1 MVVGELAQERD
12 LVIIG
17 GGPGGYHAA
26 IRAAQLGLS
35 VTLVEKNELGGV
47 CLNEG
52 CIPSKILT
60 SSSQKYAELS
70 RLSDVGIEI
79 SDHRF
84 NLAKLQQYK
93 QNVVKQLR
101 AGVEALCKANK
112 IELIYGT
119 GYFIAEDKLGVENGH
134 QYDVYKFKDAIIAT
148 GCSGKLNKTFN
159 QECIVNEKT
168 IFSLEEIPDHLIVV
182 GSDYISIEIAMC
194 FQALGAKVT
203 LCLQESDFQFDSS
216 INSELTRLCKKMKIQ
231 VYKDC
236 KIEDVSKLEEK
247 VYVTFQNK
255 QDRLS
260 IEGSH
265 CFVSNE
271 KQANIND
278 LGIQRFNLLLSS
290 DGFIEIDQQCQT
302 SLPHIY
308 AIGDVTNGRKLAV
321 TAIKQG
327 KVAAE
332 VIAGLASVYNE
343 VLIPTVIHSN
353 PPIGCVGLTE
363 EEAKEEYQ
371 SVSVSKFP
379 FHANGYAAVTN
390 QKDGFVKVISDAD
403 SGLILGVHI
412 IGSGAIELISSG
424 VIGLEMVVREEDFSF
439 PYYPHPSLNE
449 SLLETIEGLSGKSI
463 HLPPQKQKQKKT
475 QSV

>member
-12 LVIIG
+12 VIIIG

-35 VTLVEKNELGGV
+35 VTLVEKNVLGGV

-52 CIPSKILT
+52 CIPSKIFT
-60 SSSQKYAELS
+60 SSSRKYAELS
-70 RLSDVGIEI
+70 GLFDMGIEMT
-79 SDHRF
+79 DYRF
-84 NLAKLQQYK
+84 NVAKLQQYK
-93 QNVVKQLR
+93 QSVVNQLR
-101 AGVEALCKANK
+101 AGVEALCKTNK
-112 IELIYGT
+112 IELIYGN
-119 GYFIAEDKLGVENGH
+119 GYFLSEDKLGVENGH

-148 GCSGKLNKTFN
+148 GCSQRMEPTLQ
-159 QECIVNEKT
+159 QEHVLNEKN
-168 IFSLEEIPDHLIVV
+168 IFSLEEIPEHLVVV

-194 FQALGAKVT
+194 FHALGAKVT
-203 LCLQESDFQFDSS
+203 LCIQESDFQFDSS
-216 INSELTRLCKKMKIQ
+216 INKELTRLCKKIKLQ

-236 KIEDVSKLEEK
+236 KLEDVSKQEEHVILK
-247 VYVTFQNK
+247 LQNK

-271 KQANIND
+271 KQANIAD
-278 LGIQRFNLLLSS
+278 LGIQRLNILLSS
-290 DGFIEIDQQCQT
+290 DGFIEVDQQCRT
-302 SLPHIY
+302 SLPHIF

-332 VIAGLASVYNE
+332 VIGGLSSVYNE

-353 PPIGCVGLTE
+353 PPIGFVGLTE
-363 EEAKEEYQ
+363 EEAKEEYR
-371 SVSVSKFP
+371 SVSVSQFP
-379 FHANGYAAVTN
+379 LNANGYASVTN
-390 QKDGFVKVISDAD
+390 QKDGFVKVVSDSN
-403 SGLILGVHI
+403 SGLILGFHI
-412 IGSGAIELISSG
+412 IGAGAIELISSG
-424 VIGLEMVVREEDFSF
+424 VIGLEMVAREEEFTF
-439 PYYPHPSLNE
+439 PDYPHPSLNE

-463 HLPPQKQKQKKT
+463 HLPPQKQKVK